1 MSKEDTYLSIIL
13 VPEDGGES
21 RTFRL
26 SRRRLRVLRLSGIAL
41 GSAAIFMLGSWPFL
55 VARSARVEDLQDQVA
70 QLHADQARVRGLVR
84 IVEDLERRYETLR
97 SLFGYE
103 GSPPASEMWLPPPGG
118 RRSRSAESQDG
129 AAMPSAWP
137 LTDRGFVTQR
147 LLAGDA
153 GEHPGLDIAVPTDSY
168 ILAAGS
174 GIVAEV
180 GDDPTYG
187 RFIRIAH
194 GNGYETLY
202 AHASTTLAELGARV
216 RRSEVIALSGSTGRS
231 TAPHLH
237 FEILLD
243 DEAVDPLTMV
253 RQP

>member
-1 MSKEDTYLSIIL
+1 MSKRDTHLSIIL

-26 SRRRLRVLRLSGIAL
+26 SRRRLRAFRLGGIAL
-41 GSAAIFMLGSWPFL
+41 GSAAVFMLGSWPFL
-55 VARSARVEDLQDQVA
+55 VTRSARVEDLEDQVA
-70 QLHADQARVRGLVR
+70 QLHAEQAHVRTLIR
-84 IVEDLERRYETLR
+84 IVDDLENRYERLR

-103 GSPPASEMWLPPPGG
+103 GSPPASELWLPPPGG
-118 RRSRSAESQDG
+118 RRSGSARSQDA

-174 GIVAEV
+174 GVVAEV

-187 RFIRIAH
+187 RFIRIDH

-202 AHASTTLAELGARV
+202 AHASTTLTALGARV